1 MVDDPLP
8 IDLSGPTASVEPIA
22 PEPARWSAA
31 TQGRLRAALISGSL
45 AAVIGALLF
54 FRDAD
59 LQSIADMLLM
69 YAGLALMPIGA
80 SVAILAAR
88 TLPLSP
94 DQAYQPQSS
103 RVPRNIFAIFWLV
116 GVIAPL
122 ALHVESIRDL
132 RAFSLVALAVA
143 AIFVLSGGRWAFRWF
158 ANKLVAEWP
167 TGRIDAPP
175 AVPLIWPR
183 NWTIGWA
190 GLLGVLAGVLAA
202 TVEITLVWVTATL
215 LGPSLAKLLPA
226 SLATEDILGE
236 MLSQPL
242 VLLGL
247 LVAVAVVAP
256 AIEEAAKALGL
267 RLLRRQIQRPID
279 GLTLGM
285 LIGLGFGVMESG
297 LYLSSL
303 NGWLI
308 GGWLRLS
315 TLMLHG
321 IATSLI
327 GVAYARSLIAGQRRE
342 VAAGYGR
349 AVWLHGLWNASAI
362 GIGVGFGSLTLWW
375 LGVICLGILV
385 FLIVRMIP
393 RTVLA
398 GVQTV
403 IQEGYQQAAA
413 NLPPEWSPSDYGIG
427 WRLMGSRPRWG
438 VRVVPEATP
447 TATTSL
453 PGDESPGDGAAPDES
468 G

>member
-1 MVDDPLP
+1 MVDDSLPP
-8 IDLSGPTASVEPIA
+8 IDLSGPTASASPIA
-22 PEPARWSAA
+22 PEPARWSASA
-31 TQGRLRAALISGSL
+31 KSRLRVARIIGSL
-45 AAVIGALLF
+45 TAVIGALLF
-54 FRDAD
+54 FGDAD
-59 LQSIADMLLM
+59 LQSIEDMLLM

-80 SVAILAAR
+80 GVAYLAAR
-88 TLPLSP
+88 TLPLAP

-103 RVPRNIFAIFWLV
+103 RVPRNLFAIFWLV
-116 GVIAPL
+116 GIIAPL
-122 ALHVESIRDL
+122 ALHVESTRNL
-132 RAFSLVALAVA
+132 RMFSLVALGVA
-143 AIFVLSGGRWAFRWF
+143 STFVLSGGRWAFRWF
-158 ANKLVAEWP
+158 ANKIVAEWP
-167 TGRIDAPP
+167 TGRIDTPP

-183 NWTIGWA
+183 NWAIGWA
-190 GLLGVLAGVLAA
+190 GLYGVLSGVLAA
-202 TVEITLVWVTATL
+202 LAEIALIWVVANL

-226 SLATEDILGE
+226 SLSTDDILGE
-236 MLSQPL
+236 MLSQPV

-279 GLTLGM
+279 GLTLGL
-285 LIGLGFGVMESG
+285 LIGLGFGLMESG

-315 TLMLHG
+315 TLILHG
-321 IATSLI
+321 IATSLV
-327 GVAYARSLIAGQRRE
+327 GVAYARSLLTGQRRQ

-375 LGVICLGILV
+375 LGIICLGVLI
-385 FLIVRMIP
+385 FLITRMIP

-403 IQEGYQQAAA
+403 IQEGYQQASA

-427 WRLMGSRPRWG
+427 WRLMGSRPRQG
-438 VRVVPEATP
+438 VRLAPETLQVVMNEPAPSNEF
-447 TATTSL
+447 
-453 PGDESPGDGAAPDES
+453 DGR
-468 G
+468 

>member
-1 MVDDPLP
+1 MSTAEVPLTP
-8 IDLSGPTASVEPIA
+8 IDPGGPTAQVEPIT
-22 PEPARWSAA
+22 PEPARWSASA
-31 TQGRLRAALISGSL
+31 QGRLRAALISGSL

-59 LQSIADMLLM
+59 LQSIEDMLLM
-69 YAGLALMPIGA
+69 YAGLGLMPIGA
-80 SVAILAAR
+80 SVAIVAAR
-88 TLPLSP
+88 TLPLAP

-132 RAFSLVALAVA
+132 RAFSLVALVVA

-190 GLLGVLAGVLAA
+190 GMFGVLAA
-202 TVEITLVWVTATL
+202 VLAAIAEIALVWVVANL
-215 LGPSLAKLLPA
+215 LGPRLADLLPA
-226 SLATEDILGE
+226 SMDTSDILGE
-236 MLSQPL
+236 LLSQPL
-242 VLLGL
+242 VLIGVF
-247 LVAVAVVAP
+247 VAVAVVAP

-267 RLLRRQIQRPID
+267 RLLRRTIQRPID

-285 LIGLGFGVMESG
+285 LIGLGFGLMESG
-297 LYLSSL
+297 VYLSSL
-303 NGWLI
+303 SGWLI

-315 TLMLHG
+315 TLILHG
-321 IATSLI
+321 IATSI
-327 GVAYARSLIAGQRRE
+327 VGVAYARSLMSGQRRD

-349 AVWLHGLWNASAI
+349 AVLLHGLWNASAI
-362 GIGVGFGSLTLWW
+362 GVGVGFSNAASLW
-375 LGVICLGILV
+375 LGVICLGSLI
-385 FLIVRMIP
+385 FLIARMIP

-398 GVQTV
+398 GVQTT
-403 IQEGYQQAAA
+403 IQEGYQQVAA
-413 NLPPEWSPSDYGIG
+413 NLPPEWSASDYNIG
-427 WRLMGSRPRWG
+427 WRLMGSRPRRG
-438 VRVVPEATP
+438 VRTMPEALQSIVNEP
-447 TATTSL
+447 APSN
-453 PGDESPGDGAAPDES
+453 EFDGR
-468 G
+468 

>member
-1 MVDDPLP
+1 MAEVPLP
-8 IDLSGPTASVEPIA
+8 PIEPSGPTANVEPIA

-31 TQGRLRAALISGSL
+31 AQGRLRAALISSSL

-59 LQSIADMLLM
+59 LQSITDMLLM

-80 SVAILAAR
+80 SVAIVAAR
-88 TLPLSP
+88 TLPLAP

-143 AIFVLSGGRWAFRWF
+143 STFVLSGGRWAYRWF

-202 TVEITLVWVTATL
+202 TVEIALVWVTATL
-215 LGPSLAKLLPA
+215 LGPSLVKLLPA

-236 MLSQPL
+236 MLSQPV

-285 LIGLGFGVMESG
+285 LIGLGFGLMESG

-315 TLMLHG
+315 TLM
-321 IATSLI
+321 
-327 GVAYARSLIAGQRRE
+327 
-342 VAAGYGR
+342 
-349 AVWLHGLWNASAI
+349 
-362 GIGVGFGSLTLWW
+362 
-375 LGVICLGILV
+375 
-385 FLIVRMIP
+385 
-393 RTVLA
+393 
-398 GVQTV
+398 
-403 IQEGYQQAAA
+403 
-413 NLPPEWSPSDYGIG
+413 
-427 WRLMGSRPRWG
+427 
-438 VRVVPEATP
+438 
-447 TATTSL
+447 
-453 PGDESPGDGAAPDES
+453 
-468 G
+468 